1 MRVEIKLLQG
11 PCKAKM
17 HDNELRRFSTVYKQ
31 GGPLCHPNVPIG
43 QRKGKRDLE
52 EGRMIWEQGGRR
64 KV

>member
-1 MRVEIKLLQG
+1 MRVEIKLLHG

-17 HDNELRRFSTVYKQ
+17 YDNELRRLSTVYKQ
-31 GGPLCHPNVPIG
+31 GGICHPNVPNG
-43 QRKGKRDLE
+43 QRKGKRDPE